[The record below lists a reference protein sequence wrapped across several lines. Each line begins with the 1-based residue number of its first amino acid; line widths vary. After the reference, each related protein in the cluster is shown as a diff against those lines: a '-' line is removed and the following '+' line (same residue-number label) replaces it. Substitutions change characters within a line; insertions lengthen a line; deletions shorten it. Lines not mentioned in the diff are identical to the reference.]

1 MADRARVLREIRAM
15 RFEEIY
21 ERWTES
27 RLRQEEAAQI
37 LGVCERQFRR
47 QCRRYELDG
56 MEGLIDRRIGQ
67 LSWRRAPVDEV
78 MALAEQY
85 RSRYRGWTVK
95 HFYTKYRKAGG
106 TRSYNFVRLAL
117 QASGEVKQAKRR
129 GAHRRRRERK
139 PLFGMLLHQDGS
151 RHEWLAGQV
160 HDLIV
165 SMDDATGQILS
176 AFLVEEEGTM
186 SSFVGLR
193 EVIEHHGLF
202 SCLYTDRGS
211 HYWNTPKVGGKVD
224 RGNLTQFGRAMAQL
238 GIEMI
243 PAYSPQARGRSE
255 RIFGTLQDRLP
266 KELADAGITTVEA
279 ANRFLSKHF
288 IAAYNREFAIAPAEA
303 GSACVPWIGRNLED
317 ILCIQ
322 EDRTVGSDN
331 CVTYQNLVL
340 QIPADPHRCHYVKA
354 KVRVHEYP
362 AGGLAV
368 FHGPRCL
375 ARYDAQGKA
384 LKVKLRKA
392 A

>member
-1 MADRARVLREIRAM
+1 M

-21 ERWTES
+21 DRWTES
-27 RLRQEEAAQI
+27 RLTQEEAAQI

-56 MEGLIDRRIGQ
+56 VDGLIDRRIGQ

-78 MALAEQY
+78 IALAEQY
-85 RSRYRGWTVK
+85 RSRYTGWTVK
-95 HFYTKYRKAGG
+95 HFYTKYQAVGG
-106 TRSYNFVRLAL
+106 ARSYNFVRLAL
-117 QASGEVKQAKRR
+117 QASGEVKRAKRR

-151 RHEWLAGQV
+151 RHEWLKAQQ

-165 SMDDATGQILS
+165 SADDATGKILS

-186 SSFVGLR
+186 SSFMGMQ
-193 EVIEHHGLF
+193 EVIERHGLF
-202 SCLYTDRGS
+202 NAFYSDRGS
-211 HYWNTPKVGGKVD
+211 HYWNTKQAGGKVD
-224 RGNLTQFGRAMAQL
+224 RINLTQFGRAMSQL

-243 PAYSPQARGRSE
+243 PAYSPQARGRGE

-266 KELADAGITTVEA
+266 RELADAGITTLEA
-279 ANRFLSKHF
+279 ANRFLRERF
-288 IAAYNREFAIAPAEA
+288 IPSYNREFAVAAAED
-303 GSACVPWIGRNLED
+303 GSACVPWIGHHLED

-322 EDRTVGSDN
+322 EDRTVRADN
-331 CVTYQNLVL
+331 CVTYKNRVL
-340 QIPADPHRCHYVKA
+340 QIPADEHRCHYVKA

-362 AGGLAV
+362 SGGCAV

-384 LKVKLRKA
+384 VKVKLRRA

>member
-1 MADRARVLREIRAM
+1 MDRARVLQEIRAM

-21 ERWTES
+21 GRWTES
-27 RLRQEEAAQI
+27 RLTQEEAAQI

-47 QCRRYELDG
+47 QCRRYEVDG
-56 MEGLIDRRIGQ
+56 MDGLIDRRIGQ

-85 RSRYRGWTVK
+85 RSRYGGWTVK
-95 HFYTKYRKAGG
+95 HFYTKYQEAGG
-106 TRSYNFVRLAL
+106 ARSYNFVRLAL
-117 QASGEVKQAKRR
+117 QASGEVKKAKRR

-139 PLFGMLLHQDGS
+139 PLFGMMLHQDGS
-151 RHEWLAGQV
+151 RHEWLKAQQ

-165 SMDDATGQILS
+165 SADDATGKILS

-186 SSFVGLR
+186 SSFVGLQ
-193 EVIEHHGLF
+193 EVIERHGLF
-202 SCLYTDRGS
+202 NSFYSDRGS
-211 HYWNTPKVGGKVD
+211 HYWNTPKAGGKVD
-224 RGNLTQFGRAMAQL
+224 RHNLTQFGRAMAQL

-279 ANRFLSKHF
+279 ANRFLRERF
-288 IAAYNREFAIAPAEA
+288 IPSYNREFAVPAAED

-331 CVTYQNLVL
+331 CVTYKNLVL
-340 QIPADPHRCHYVKA
+340 QIPADQHRCHYVKA

-362 AGGLAV
+362 SGGFAV

-375 ARYDAQGKA
+375 AHYDARGKA

>member
-1 MADRARVLREIRAM
+1 MGRARVLQEIRTM

-27 RLRQEEAAQI
+27 RLTQEEAAQI

-47 QCRRYELDG
+47 QRRRYESDG
-56 MEGLIDRRIGQ
+56 LEGLIDRRIGQ

-95 HFYTKYRKAGG
+95 HFYSKYQEAGG
-106 TRSYNFVRLAL
+106 GRSYNFVRLAL
-117 QASGEVKQAKRR
+117 QGSGEVKKAKRR

-139 PLFGMLLHQDGS
+139 PLFGMMLHQDGS
-151 RHEWLAGQV
+151 RHEWLRDQR

-165 SMDDATGQILS
+165 SMDDATGKILS

-186 SSFVGLR
+186 SSFAGMR
-193 EVIEHHGLF
+193 EVIERHGLF
-202 SCLYTDRGS
+202 NSLYTDRGS
-211 HYWNTPKVGGKVD
+211 HYWNTPKAGGKVD
-224 RGNLTQFGRAMAQL
+224 RVNLTQFGRAMAQL

-266 KELADAGITTVEA
+266 KELAEAGITTIEA
-279 ANRFLSKHF
+279 ANRFLKQRF
-288 IAAYNREFAIAPAEA
+288 IPSYNREFAVAATED
-303 GSACVPWIGRNLED
+303 GSACVPWIGHRLED

-322 EDRTVGSDN
+322 EERTVRPDN
-331 CVTYQNLVL
+331 CVEYNNRVL
-340 QIPADPHRCHYVKA
+340 QIPADKHRCHYVKA

-362 AGGLAV
+362 TGELAV

-375 ARYDAQGKA
+375 ARYDAHGKP
-384 LKVKLRKA
+384 LKAKLRRA